1 MSRPSLA
8 DGAPSL
14 ADLLEQLGGIDP
26 RRVASRPPPGKA
38 TEKDL
43 IRLNEHSNRLYEL
56 VDGVL
61 VEKVM
66 GFPAGVLAAEV
77 GRLLGN
83 FSVKHDLGVVAGADA
98 AMRLMPGLVRLPDV
112 SFIRWERFPVRG
124 EIPDEPIADLA
135 PDLAVEVLS
144 KGNTPREMER
154 KLKEYFLVGVQL
166 VWFVDRKQR
175 IVQVFT
181 SPDESRTLTEAE
193 TLDGGDVLPGLS
205 IPVRELFARMPRQA
219 RGRSA
224 RRGKP
229 KPGGKRPRKGGD
241 R

>member
-1 MSRPSLA
+1 MSHGSLA
-8 DGAPSL
+8 DGAPNF
-14 ADLLEQLGGIDP
+14 AELLEQLGGIAP
-26 RRVASRPPPGKA
+26 RRVALRPPPGKA

-56 VDGVL
+56 VDGAL

-66 GFPAGVLAAEV
+66 GFPEGVIAAELC
-77 GRLLGN
+77 RLLGN
-83 FSVKHDLGVVAGADA
+83 FAAGRDLGVVAGADG

-124 EIPDEPIADLA
+124 EIPDEPIANLA

-144 KGNTPREMER
+144 KGNTPQEMQR
-154 KLKEYFLVGVQL
+154 KLKEYFLVGVRL
-166 VWFVDRKQR
+166 VWLVDRKQR
-175 IVQVFT
+175 TVQVFT
-181 SPDESRTLTEAE
+181 SPDDSRILAEGEA
-193 TLDGGDVLPGLS
+193 LDGGAVLPGLS
-205 IPVRELFARMPRQA
+205 LPVREVFAPMPSQA

-224 RRGKP
+224 TPRKR
-229 KPGGKRPRKGGD
+229 KPGPKRPRGGGP